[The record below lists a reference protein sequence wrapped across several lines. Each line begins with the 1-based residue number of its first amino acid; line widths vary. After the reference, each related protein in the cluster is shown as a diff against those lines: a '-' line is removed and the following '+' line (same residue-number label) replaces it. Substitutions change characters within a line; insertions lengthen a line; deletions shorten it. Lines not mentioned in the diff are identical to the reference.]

1 MNKYKFLSY
10 CKIKNCN
17 RLTINNKVCFKH
29 YTLNLTPFDV

>member
-1 MNKYKFLSY
+1 MKHKFLSY

-29 YTLNLTPFDV
+29 YLIYYKYNI

>member
-1 MNKYKFLSY
+1 MKHKFLSY

-29 YTLNLTPFDV
+29 WYIQQ